1 MVKITNDLL
10 IASDSGYLSVLI
22 LIDLSSAFDTVDHSV
37 LFTRVENVFGVS
49 GIDFNWFKA
58 YLTDPTQ
65 FVAMSGIRSK
75 FGVVKSGVPQE

>member
-1 MVKITNDLL
+1 MVKLTNDLL

-58 YLTDPTQ
+58 YLTDRTQ
-65 FVAMSGIRSK
+65 FVIMSGIRSK